1 MNRGYIKTVFFVLSL
16 VVCAINNTL
25 ASQPAPKAAN
35 KAKIIEQRK
44 TAADAKREEYKRKL
58 CKDPEETQ
66 LAMNYA
72 NENAAL
78 LLKVA
83 ESTDGFTFEHK
94 YGQYCE
100 TDSKKLER
108 VDVDRFHA
116 TIKGHYMYS
125 STINRM
131 WDYADSQKMNFNFIN
146 GTVDRIYNP
155 NLVLF
160 EKYVQDE
167 ISSTKK
173 KKYAIGAKVQV
184 SDDITV
190 IICPTRVIR
199 YELDISGNI
208 NTKEMLEKSKSIYHD
223 GMNPDE
229 ALSKLN
235 SNLSG
240 IVIKK
245 GNNDLL
251 NITYVNVYLNYDYN
265 IDFYSDRKQGNY
277 MHRSIMHIAYWGG
290 ENRPQYTPGKFLSI
304 Y

>member
-35 KAKIIEQRK
+35 KAQIIEERK
-44 TAADAKREEYKRKL
+44 AAADAKREEYKRKL

-66 LAMNYA
+66 LAMDYA

-78 LLKVA
+78 LLKIA
-83 ESTDGFTFEHK
+83 ENMDGFKFEHK
-94 YGQYCE
+94 YGQFCE
-100 TDSKKLER
+100 TYSKKLKRLE
-108 VDVDRFHA
+108 VDRFHA

-125 STINRM
+125 STVNKI
-131 WDYADSQKMNFNFIN
+131 WDYADTQKFNFKFIN

-160 EKYVQDE
+160 EKFVHDE
-167 ISSTKK
+167 ISSTQK
-173 KKYAIGAKVQV
+173 KKYALGAKVQV

-190 IICPTRVIR
+190 ILCPTRVIR
-199 YELDISGNI
+199 YELDINGNI
-208 NTKEMLEKSKSIYHD
+208 NTKEMLENSKSIYHD
-223 GMNPDE
+223 GMDPDE

-240 IVIKK
+240 LIIKK
-245 GNNDLL
+245 GDNELI
-251 NITYVNVYLNYDYN
+251 NIIYINAYLNYDFN
-265 IDFYSDRKQGNY
+265 SDFYNDRKQGVF
-277 MHRSIMHIAYWGG
+277 MHRSIMEIAYWGG
-290 ENRPQYTPGKFLSI
+290 DKRPQYSPGNFLST

>member
-25 ASQPAPKAAN
+25 ASQPALKAAN
-35 KAKIIEQRK
+35 KAKITEQRK

-83 ESTDGFTFEHK
+83 ESMDGFTFEHK

-125 STINRM
+125 STINKI
-131 WDYADSQKMNFNFIN
+131 WDYADFQKLDFKFIHGN
-146 GTVDRIYNP
+146 PVRIYNSD
-155 NLVLF
+155 LVLF

-167 ISSTKK
+167 ISSIKK
-173 KKYAIGAKVQV
+173 KKYALGAKVQV

-190 IICPTRVIR
+190 ILCPTRVIR
-199 YELDISGNI
+199 YELDIHGNI
-208 NTKEMLEKSKSIYHD
+208 NTKEMLENSKSIYHD
-223 GMNPDE
+223 DMDPDE

-235 SNLSG
+235 STLSG
-240 IVIKK
+240 LIIKK
-245 GNNDLL
+245 GNNDLI
-251 NITYVNVYLNYDYN
+251 NITYVNVYLNYDHN
-265 IDFYSDRKQGNY
+265 IDFYSDRKHGNTI
-277 MHRSIMHIAYWGG
+277 HRSIMQIAYWGG
-290 ENRPQYTPGKFLSI
+290 ENKSQYSPGKFLSL